1 MATTTTKTAN
11 AGVAEN
17 MPPPQAESTANLP
30 AMRPRSPGSSMAVLP
45 QNWQEITAI
54 AGAICRAR
62 MAPKSYCDQDGNP
75 QPEKVAIAIMH
86 GLEVGFTPMA
96 SLQSLAVINGMPSVY
111 GDGLLALIKASGL
124 LEDIEESMEW
134 DKTGPIAATC
144 KMWRRGEKTPSIQ
157 VYAREDAMKAGLWGK
172 RGPWT
177 DHPARMLQWRA
188 RGWCGRDKFP
198 DVLRGLHSAEEA
210 QDMVDVTDR
219 GSVTTGPTPDEPTRE
234 TVKKNPAA
242 TSPAGGGQAATSPPA
257 AASTDRKAEKMPPA
271 KPEGAGQPAH
281 DPKTGEVK
289 DAKPIKAH
297 TGKRTKKGEKAAKVT
312 DATDLNAKPAEGQ
325 QAVNETT
332 DADAQSANN
341 GQNSDRIPTEEK
353 TAEPITFEMYATARQ
368 FFEFSDPWLEDP
380 ARTPAEAKAWES
392 FYRAKIKEMSEH
404 EFQRVKDAI
413 TETIKLYS
421 AVLAKEQPE

>member
-1 MATTTTKTAN
+1 MAPTTAKPAN
-11 AGVAEN
+11 AGVAES
-17 MPPPQAESTANLP
+17 MPPLQAESTANLP

-219 GSVTTGPTPDEPTRE
+219 GSVTTGPKPDEPTRE

-242 TSPAGGGQAATSPPA
+242 TSPADGGQAATSPPA
-257 AASTDRKAEKMPPA
+257 AGGGDRKAETMPPA
-271 KPEGAGQPAH
+271 KPEAAAQPAH

-289 DAKPIKAH
+289 ETRPIKAH
-297 TGKRTKKGEKAAKVT
+297 TGKRTKKGEKAATVT

-332 DADAQSANN
+332 ETPGEETSDSVAGANAAA
-341 GQNSDRIPTEEK
+341 P
-353 TAEPITFEMYATARQ
+353 AEPLTFEMYATARQ

-380 ARTPAEAKAWES
+380 ARTPAEAKQWEK
-392 FYRAKIKEMSEH
+392 FYRSKIKEMSEH